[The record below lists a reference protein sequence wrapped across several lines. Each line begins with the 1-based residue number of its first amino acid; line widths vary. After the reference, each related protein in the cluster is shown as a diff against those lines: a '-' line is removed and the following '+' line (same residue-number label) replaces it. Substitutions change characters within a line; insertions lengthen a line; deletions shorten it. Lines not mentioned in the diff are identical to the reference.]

1 MWPPCLFCHNFPRFS
16 PRTVQICTATL
27 ERWRP
32 RRHSPGRTQ
41 KQERKNVG
49 KLNGRVVESELRLAD
64 GDGYLVGALADV
76 LGAVD
81 GLEVALEI

>member
-1 MWPPCLFCHNFPRFS
+1 M
-16 PRTVQICTATL
+16 
-27 ERWRP
+27 
-32 RRHSPGRTQ
+32 
-41 KQERKNVG
+41 
-49 KLNGRVVESELRLAD
+49 VESELRLAD